1 MTHLRYLPALL
12 AGLLLAACISAPAAD
27 AAMLDTVKKRGVLV
41 VGVAGTVPGFSAP
54 DEKGVWRGLDVEYG
68 RAVAAAVLGSAQKIK
83 FVPTTTKERFT
94 ALQTGEIDVLSR
106 NTTWSLQRDTE
117 QGLDF
122 IGVTFYDGQGFM
134 VNKNLGVKSA
144 KELDGASICIQMGTT
159 TERNV
164 SEFFAANKM
173 TFKPVSFESADEATV
188 LYDKGRCDVYT
199 TDISGLAARRTAL
212 SAPDDHI
219 ILQDVIS
226 KEPLAPS
233 VRQGDQ
239 AWADICRW
247 VLAALISAEE
257 LGVTSANVDAML
269 KSEVPDI
276 RFLLGVEG
284 KTGEML
290 GLPAD
295 WAYQVIK
302 QVGNYGEIFERNVG
316 VNTTLKLERGVN
328 DLWTRG
334 GLMYGLPVR

>member
-1 MTHLRYLPALL
+1 MSRIRFASALFAGMIL
-12 AGLLLAACISAPAAD
+12 CAGLCVSAAN
-27 AAMLDTVKKRGVLV
+27 AAMLDTVKSRGVLV

-54 DEKGVWRGLDVEYG
+54 DEKGVWRGLDVDFG
-68 RAVAAAVLGSAQKIK
+68 RAVAAAIFGSPDKVK

-94 ALQTGEIDVLSR
+94 ALQTGEIDLLSR

-122 IGVTFYDGQGFM
+122 VGVTFYDGQGFM
-134 VNKNLGVKSA
+134 VNKNLGVTSA
-144 KELDGASICIQMGTT
+144 RELDGASICIQMGTT

-164 SEFFAANKM
+164 SEFFASNKM

-199 TDISGLAARRTAL
+199 TDVSGLAARRTAL
-212 SAPDDHI
+212 SKPDEHV
-219 ILQDVIS
+219 ILPDVIS

-239 AWADICRW
+239 AWADIGRW

-257 LGVTSANVDAML
+257 LGVTSKNVDDML

-276 RFLLGVEG
+276 RHLLGVEG

-290 GLPAD
+290 GLPKD
-295 WAYQVIK
+295 WAYQIIK
-302 QVGNYGEIFERNVG
+302 HVGNYGEIFERNVG
-316 VNTTLKLERGVN
+316 VNTPLKLERGVN
-328 DLWTRG
+328 ALWTRG

>member
-1 MTHLRYLPALL
+1 MARFRILGAVMTVVLTM
-12 AGLLLAACISAPAAD
+12 GICSFSQ
-27 AAMLDTVKKRGVLV
+27 AAMLDTVKGRGALV

-54 DEKGVWRGLDVEYG
+54 DEKGLWKGIDVDYG
-68 RAVAAAVLGSAQKIK
+68 RAVACAIFGSPDKVK

-122 IGVTFYDGQGFM
+122 TGILFYDGQGFM
-134 VNKNLGVKSA
+134 VSKGLGIKSA

-164 SEFFAANKM
+164 SEYFAANKM
-173 TFKPVSFESADEATV
+173 SFKPVSFESADEATV

-212 SAPDDHI
+212 SKPEEHV
-219 ILQDVIS
+219 ILADVIS
-226 KEPLAPS
+226 KEPLGPS

-239 AWADICRW
+239 AWADINRW
-247 VLAALISAEE
+247 VLSALLVAEE
-257 LGVTSANVDAML
+257 LGVTSKNVDAML
-269 KSEVPDI
+269 KSEVPAV
-276 RFLLGVEG
+276 RHLLGVEG

-290 GLPAD
+290 GLPKD
-295 WAYQVIK
+295 WAYQMIK
-302 QVGNYGEIFERNVG
+302 HVGNYGEIFERNVG
-316 VNTTLKLERGVN
+316 ANTPLKLERGLN
-328 DLWTRG
+328 AQWNQG